1 MLLYYTSMVLML
13 IRRTEM
19 VTLR

>member
-19 VTLR
+19 VTRR